1 MQQFS
6 FCELHRGIHSGLEL
20 WSTLWVVI
28 ESLIVALKALCGT
41 LPDRRKGDNT
51 SYSMTD
57 MGMGAF
63 GVFFMQSPSFLAHQT
78 ALERGRGTS
87 NCQTL
92 LGMEK
97 VPTENHI
104 RTMLDPVPPETL
116 YPMFAH
122 TLAAIEAG
130 GGLDKFRRL
139 GLAAGEPQKAHVLIA
154 LDGTEYFC
162 SQKLEC
168 ASCSSRKR
176 SNGRTE
182 HFHSMVS
189 AVIVAPGIDRALP
202 LEPEFITP
210 QDGADKQD
218 CEARAT
224 HRWLSRHGPRYAHLN
239 PIYLGDDLSSRQPT
253 CEAVRAIGGH
263 FLFTAKP
270 SSHTTLYEWLDGAE
284 VPTMEQKIKQ
294 GARFVTQR
302 YRWLEG
308 VPLRDGKDALIV
320 NWLEIEIIDA
330 AGKTTYRNSFV
341 TDLAVNK
348 DNVAELAACG
358 RARWKIENETFN
370 TLKTKGYNLE
380 HNFGHGKQHLAAF
393 LATMNLIA
401 FARHTVAD
409 LADASWREAR
419 KAVGT
424 RKRFFEDLRA
434 LTTYLVFPSWDLLV
448 ETLIAGKPPPAVFD
462 G

>member
-1 MQQFS
+1 M
-6 FCELHRGIHSGLEL
+6 
-20 WSTLWVVI
+20 VI
-28 ESLIVALKALCGT
+28 ESLIAALKALCST

-57 MGMGAF
+57 IGMGAF
-63 GVFFMQSPSFLAHQT
+63 GVFFTQSPSFLAHQT
-78 ALERGRGTS
+78 ALQRGRGTS

-92 LGMEK
+92 LGMGCDI
-97 VPTENHI
+97 PTDNHI

-116 YPMFAH
+116 FPMFAH
-122 TLAAIEAG
+122 TLTAIEAG
-130 GGLDKFRRL
+130 GGLDTFKRL
-139 GLAAGEPQKAHVLIA
+139 GGHILIA
-154 LDGTEYFC
+154 FDGTEYFC
-162 SQKLEC
+162 SQKLDC
-168 ASCSSRKR
+168 ANCSSRQR
-176 SNGRTE
+176 ANGKTE
-182 HFHSMVS
+182 HFHTMVS

-202 LEPEFITP
+202 LEPEFVTP
-210 QDGADKQD
+210 QDGSEKQD

-224 HRWLSRHGPRYAHLN
+224 HRWLAAHGAQYAHLK
-239 PIYLGDDLSSRQPT
+239 PIYLGDDLSSRQST
-253 CEAVRAIGGH
+253 CEAVRAVDGH

-270 SSHTTLYEWLDGAE
+270 SSHKTLYSWLDGAE
-284 VPTMEQKIKQ
+284 VPVMEQKIKQ
-294 GARFVTQR
+294 GRRFMTHR

-308 VPLRDGKDALIV
+308 VPIRDGKDALIV
-320 NWLEIEIIDA
+320 NWLEIEIIDP

-341 TDLAVNK
+341 TDLPVNK
-348 DNVAELAACG
+348 ANVAELAACG

-370 TLKTKGYNLE
+370 TLKTQGYNLE

-401 FARHTVAD
+401 FAMHTVAD
-409 LADASWREAR
+409 LADALWREAR

-434 LTTYLVFPSWDLLV
+434 LTTYLVFPSWALLV
-448 ETLIAGKPPPAVFD
+448 ETLFAGKPPPAVFD